1 MSRSPARRGARPA
14 RPMAR
19 RQGRPVAPGRSASRR
34 LHVVVLAGGAGERFW
49 PRSRRQRPKP
59 FLRVLGGESLLEAT
73 LQRARQLAPSDQV
86 WVVSGREHARV
97 VRSEAGID
105 ARHHLVEPLSRNTAM
120 AVALAARRIS
130 LLDPDAVLVVL
141 PADHR
146 IPDAEA
152 FATAIRRAAAAA
164 SGAQVL
170 VTLGIQPTRPETGY
184 GYIEVGPAVGP
195 AHPGLH
201 RVARF
206 VEKPEASR
214 AERFVREGGH
224 LWNAGIFVWTA
235 RTLLEE
241 IEACAPELARAA
253 ARLRVGRSGG
263 FTAASLA
270 AAYAAA
276 PSLPVDV
283 AVLERS
289 RRVWTLPVDF
299 HWSDVGTWAS
309 LAQELG
315 VAPGQ
320 NRLVGGQ
327 AILHGADGNLVWGDG
342 RLVVL
347 LGVQGL
353 AVIDSGDALLVARLD
368 GSAEVRRVVER
379 LRAEGR
385 EHLT

>member
-1 MSRSPARRGARPA
+1 
-14 RPMAR
+14 
-19 RQGRPVAPGRSASRR
+19 
-34 LHVVVLAGGAGERFW
+34 VVVLAGGAGERFW
-49 PRSRRQRPKP
+49 PRSRRERPKP
-59 FLRVLGGESLLEAT
+59 FLRVLGGESLLQGT
-73 LQRARQLAPSDQV
+73 LRRARKLAPPDRI
-86 WVVSGREHARV
+86 WIVSGREHARA
-97 VRSEAGID
+97 VRAEARI
-105 ARHHLVEPLSRNTAM
+105 AASRHLVEPQRRNTAM
-120 AVALAARRIS
+120 AVALAARRIA

-141 PADHR
+141 PADHC
-146 IPDAEA
+146 IPDAAA
-152 FATAIRRAAAAA
+152 FAAAIRRAAAAA
-164 SGAQVL
+164 SDAQVL
-170 VTLGIQPTRPETGY
+170 VTLGVRPTRPETGY
-184 GYIEVGPAVGP
+184 GYIQLGPAAGP

-214 AERFVREGGH
+214 AERFVREGDY

-235 RTLLEE
+235 RTILEE
-241 IEACAPELARAA
+241 IEAHAPELARAA
-253 ARLRVGRSGG
+253 ALLRVGRGGG
-263 FTAASLA
+263 FTPASVA

-315 VAPGQ
+315 VAPGE

-353 AVIDSGDALLVARLD
+353 AVIDSEDALLVARLD

-385 EHLT
+385 EQLT

>member
-1 MSRSPARRGARPA
+1 MSRPAARRASRPPRPA
-14 RPMAR
+14 AQRPA
-19 RQGRPVAPGRSASRR
+19 GRAAPGRFSKRH

-49 PRSRRQRPKP
+49 PRSRRHRPKP
-59 FLRVLGGESLLEAT
+59 FLRVLGGETLLEAT
-73 LQRARQLAPSDQV
+73 LRRARKVAPADQI
-86 WVVSGREHARV
+86 WIVSGREHARA
-97 VRSEAGID
+97 VRAEAGIE
-105 ARHHLVEPLSRNTAM
+105 ASRHLVEPLRRNTAM
-120 AVALAARRIS
+120 AVAAAARWIA
-130 LLDPDAVLVVL
+130 LVDPDAVLVVL
-141 PADHR
+141 PADHC
-146 IPDAEA
+146 IPDSSA
-152 FATAIRRAAAAA
+152 FAAAIRRAAMAAA
-164 SGAQVL
+164 QAGVL
-170 VTLGIQPTRPETGY
+170 VTLGVRPTRPETGY
-184 GYIEVGPAVGP
+184 GYIQVGPAAGP

-214 AERFVREGGH
+214 AEGFVREGGY

-235 RTLLEE
+235 RAILEE
-241 IEACAPELARAA
+241 VEACAPELGRAVA
-253 ARLRVGRSGG
+253 LLRPGRSGG
-263 FTAASLA
+263 FTVASLA

-276 PSLPVDV
+276 PSVPVDV

-327 AILHGADGNLVWGDG
+327 AILHGADGNLVWGNG

-353 AVIDSGDALLVARLD
+353 AVIDSEDALLVARLD

-385 EHLT
+385 DHLT